1 MTGPEDSG
9 SGNNRGHKR
18 KVSRN
23 GFRQQ
28 IREKSIRK
36 QQARQEREKGVWF
49 WMGTFGLV
57 GWSVSIPTLGGIALG
72 IWIDRRWPSPYSW
85 TLMLLFAG
93 LGIGCWNAWFWIR
106 QESQDE

>member
-9 SGNNRGHKR
+9 TGNTQNHKR
-18 KVSRN
+18 RAARN

-28 IREKSIRK
+28 IRQKSIRK
-36 QQARQEREKGVWF
+36 QQAREAPEKGVWF

-57 GWSVSIPTLGGIALG
+57 GWSVSIPTLAGIALG